1 MHPIP
6 FPANAAPSPKEKPSP
21 QKYRPLPRPE
31 DSLLTPP
38 TSLEESPSP
47 LQKYLPDLLSG
58 RLSHWQVCVR
68 TGIPLAS
75 LLNTPNLP
83 YCPTNHAAP
92 PCAPTWAGGQGK
104 KKPKKPPAWTYQEIE
119 TTHLGAQTGDL
130 LPFEAALLFEISGNR
145 IKSLLEKLSIPL
157 SECPTW
163 IPAWAK
169 THTEKPPQTASQLQL
184 TSFDPPLSWLDKE
197 IADLQHYWELKILTA
212 SDIACFLQKPT
223 AAIEKKAQELQLPP
237 KRKKRTPWSGC
248 QWTFEEGSPTDPK
261 LLEPDTQRLV
271 AEASATRFSLLYEE
285 IQNLETSSK
294 RYKHIQREMERIIEL
309 QTRIFSKYISVK
321 SRKYNYQGTSSWLI
335 QAELEQA
342 GKAAI
347 FECLRRWHPNRKI
360 RYSRGAI
367 CIAITRE
374 MIAWVEKQR
383 LIELPDRIRA
393 VARKLKQAQDNGT
406 LTEEYHRLQ
415 LEAGANCVKEA
426 SKHQNTYAFVSTV
439 PLMDTYSEEE
449 AEKGGIQPHKADC
462 IENFTS
468 YSTPE
473 QNTDLGELL
482 CEAIETLPPDEQRAV
497 QLYHG
502 LLLSGEHSESKTL
515 EEIGAMEGVTK
526 ERIRQR
532 LTKARERMRRWLER
546 KEIRALTDAFSF
558 H

>member
-6 FPANAAPSPKEKPSP
+6 ALAPACFSTPNKPFFKKGRLQTP
-21 QKYRPLPRPE
+21 QPLPQPAYEEPE
-31 DSLLTPP
+31 
-38 TSLEESPSP
+38 EVPST
-47 LQKYLPDLLSG
+47 LKKYIPDLLAG
-58 RLSHWQVCVR
+58 RLLPWQVCLR
-68 TGIPLAS
+68 TGLPLAT
-75 LLNTPNLP
+75 LLNSAHIPVSLERP
-83 YCPTNHAAP
+83 AP
-92 PCAPTWAGGQGK
+92 PCVPTWAGGQSK
-104 KKPKKPPAWTYQEIE
+104 KKPKTPPIWTYHEIE

-130 LPFEAALLFEISGNR
+130 LPFEAALLFEISGKK
-145 IKSLLEKLSIPL
+145 IQSLLEKLSTPL
-157 SECPTW
+157 SECPDW
-163 IPAWAK
+163 IPAWAQTNTPK
-169 THTEKPPQTASQLQL
+169 KRVTPPALKQAYFETTTPWLEREITH
-184 TSFDPPLSWLDKE
+184 
-197 IADLQHYWELKILTA
+197 LQHYWELDILTA
-212 SDIACFLQKPT
+212 SDIAYFL
-223 AAIEKKAQELQLPP
+223 EKTTEEVSRKAQELQLPP

-248 QWTFEEGSPTDPK
+248 QWTYEEGSPTDPK
-261 LLEPDTQRLV
+261 LLEPNTQRFV

-285 IQNLETSSK
+285 IQNLPPHSK
-294 RYKHIQREMERIIEL
+294 RYKQIQREMEKIIEL

-342 GKAAI
+342 GKTAI

-406 LTEEYHRLQ
+406 LTEEYQRLQ

-426 SKHQNTYAFVSTV
+426 AKHQNTYAFVSTV

-449 AEKGGIQPHKADC
+449 AERGGVQSHKAEC
-462 IENFTS
+462 IENFTP

-473 QNTDLGELL
+473 QNTDLGGLL
-482 CEAIETLPPDEQRAV
+482 CEAIETLPPEEKKAV

-515 EEIGAMEGVTK
+515 EEIGEMEGVTK

-532 LTKARERMRRWLER
+532 LTKARERMKRWLER
-546 KEIRALTDAFSF
+546 KEIRTLNDAFSF
-558 H
+558 R